1 MRIYF
6 AMLNSCR
13 GFSHAARTEAALRQE
28 LILLAVAIGA
38 GVYLAPN
45 AGWYVAMIGV
55 LLVILAIELLNTAIE
70 KLADHINPDWHP
82 SIGLIKD
89 FGSAAVFCGLALAA
103 LIWTAAVSER
113 FHLFYEF

>member
-28 LILLAVAIGA
+28 LALLGVALFA
-38 GVYLAPN
+38 GGLLAPN
-45 AGWYVAMIGV
+45 VAWYVAMIGV
-55 LLVILAIELLNTAIE
+55 LFVILAIELLNTAIE

-82 SIGLIKD
+82 GIGLIKD

-103 LIWTAAVSER
+103 LIWGAAVSVR
-113 FHLFYEF
+113 FQIL